1 MSTSLPIITTPTRRR
16 RGDSLPGSSPID
28 SSPARSVFSSPERVA
43 ATRAL
48 ANSVPYVPSPL
59 PPLSSDGINPS
70 SPIIGTKEERLATSY
85 RKRHRKRANTVA
97 AQRVQSQE
105 EAEENKTAVFDE
117 ILQKLR
123 DKGLTFGQLM
133 LYVFDPSNKQGTTR
147 WDSFFKEGG
156 LAARILNF
164 WVSNKN
170 SATAREEVGTWAE
183 DYVAARIHSEAQSVT
198 ASKMLQTAGVRV
210 DNDYVTSFS
219 MVKVGESIASLARI
233 TTRMLHTF
241 ATSARNLKTNLPQR
255 VAKRFTVVTS
265 AALALLGEYSHKN
278 NYSRRI
284 MGLYLYAT
292 GAQRQTITVM
302 GHLGISE
309 SYQNLT
315 HKPRTNARRRTRRVS
330 VVLASEIQDL
340 LIIKLSTLHELSS
353 SMRGFARVIASTG
366 LFAAAYD
373 NINMV
378 FRAAEQI
385 IGRTDSQE
393 NGTCATIFA
402 LWKASLEDMKIS
414 DLNAAFDKAP
424 PLSLKDILLTAPE
437 LEVMDKCLRHCILR
451 IIIEHGGD
459 KFEKF
464 RTALGAA
471 LPVTPDKI
479 ELHQTVLHP
488 TPAWNIDQ
496 STIIANAEVAD
507 AIYDE
512 LKVKGLAH
520 WKWAIKILAGDQLSI
535 ARLRSLV
542 NIRAGHEGGYSGFG
556 WGVWMPGLF
565 HGKIADMHGFFVTH
579 WGVPNRGTRNP
590 GSLSFHNTHLHRAP
604 ILLSSLPP
612 FRVCRDLVFTSL
624 YSRVLHC
631 LLLVS
636 GKSTLDE
643 CAASIE
649 TYAQLEGLAA
659 SIQAKFANAE
669 LVSELR
675 WQRSTAQTAEGESPP
690 GDQIFE
696 NSCLF
701 LRDALIS
708 REFTDSIKA
717 GDSGR
722 IVLVLKLLALS
733 FRGNGRSK
741 YAYEMLHL
749 IHNLTHVWPKPICA
763 IVLNNWLVNP
773 TGNPF
778 SWVEV
783 DLMQEH
789 MNFWIK
795 TIYQAHGS
803 AASWEWLGMVAPCV
817 TALRHLSTSITQILG
832 SDQGTK
838 HEPADLSTDIKLLM
852 KSLAEHD
859 VYKMKGRVF
868 AEGDGSP
875 TPDVIAAG
883 VEQLA
888 DSSSNPLVEYNAAF
902 QKLQA
907 RLRLRPLV
915 DDWSE
920 SVAAPT
926 TAAAGPVPSAGSGEV
941 SSNLSQRTVAAP
953 VDVEL
958 SPVDTPEP
966 AEIEFEGSDA
976 GNSDVDGASVDGYGE
991 EELTA
996 FERTMDEVDEPTLTR
1011 DTAADVALD
1020 MDGHDDN
1027 FLFSSNIYNDEDADS
1042 DYYYVDDV
1050 NDPDYAED

>member
-1 MSTSLPIITTPTRRR
+1 MSSPFTTPTNRRQR
-16 RGDSLPGSSPID
+16 EDSLPGSSPI
-28 SSPARSVFSSPERVA
+28 FSSPITQSPERLA
-43 ATRAL
+43 AAQAL
-48 ANSVPYVPSPL
+48 TQSVSTTL
-59 PPLSSDGINPS
+59 PPLSDDSFIVS
-70 SPIIGTKEERLATSY
+70 SPIVGTRDERFAASY
-85 RKRHRKRANTVA
+85 RKRGRKRANTIA
-97 AQRVQSQE
+97 AQKVISEQDV
-105 EAEENKTAVFDE
+105 EANKITVFEE
-117 ILQKLR
+117 ILAKLR
-123 DKGLTFGQLM
+123 ENNLTFGQLM
-133 LYVFDPSNKQGTTR
+133 LYVFDPIYKQGSTR
-147 WDSFFKEGG
+147 WDGFFKGG
-156 LAARILNF
+156 GMATEVLNL

-170 SATAREEVGTWAE
+170 SPTAREEVGAWAE
-183 DYVAARIHSEAQSVT
+183 DYVVGRVHAEAQAVT
-198 ASKMLQTAGVRV
+198 ASKILQTQGVRV
-210 DNDYVTSFS
+210 DNDYVTGFR
-219 MVKVGESIASLARI
+219 MTEVGARIASFAQT
-233 TTRMLHTF
+233 TTRVLNAF
-241 ATSARNLKTNLPQR
+241 ATSARNLKTDLPQR
-255 VAKRFTVVTS
+255 TAKRLTVVTS
-265 AALALLGEYSHKN
+265 AALALLGEFSHKN

-302 GHLGISE
+302 AHLGISE

-330 VVLASEIQDL
+330 GDYCPPTPPSTPTTPAEVYTPPDPVALASRIEDL
-340 LIIKLSTLHELSS
+340 LTIKLSTLHELSS
-353 SMRGFARVIASTG
+353 SMRGFARVAASTG

-385 IGRTDSQE
+385 LGRTDSQE

-402 LWKASLEDMKIS
+402 LWKARLEDMKIS
-414 DLNAAFDKAP
+414 DLNASFNAAP

-437 LEVMDKCLRHCILR
+437 LEQMDKCLRHCILR
-451 IIIEHGGD
+451 IIVEHGG
-459 KFEKF
+459 EKF
-464 RTALGAA
+464 TKFRAALDEA
-471 LPVTPDKI
+471 LPVTADKI

-512 LKVKGLAH
+512 LEVKGLAH
-520 WKWAIKILAGDQLSI
+520 WKWAVKILAGDQLSI

-542 NIRAGHEGGYSGFG
+542 NICAGHEGGYSGFG
-556 WGVWMPGLF
+556 WGAWMPGLF

-624 YSRVLHC
+624 YARVLHC

-643 CAASIE
+643 CAASID
-649 TYAQLEGLAA
+649 TYAQLEALAG
-659 SIQAKFANAE
+659 SIQTKFANAE
-669 LVSELR
+669 LVSDLR
-675 WQRSTAQTAEGESPP
+675 WQRSTAQPAEGAVPP

-696 NSCLF
+696 NSCLL
-701 LRDALIS
+701 LRDVLIS

-722 IVLVLKLLALS
+722 IVLVLKVLALS

-749 IHNLTHVWPKPICA
+749 IHNLTHVWPKPLRNI
-763 IVLNNWLVNP
+763 ILNNWLVNP

-803 AASWEWLGMVAPCV
+803 AASWEWLAMVAPCV
-817 TALRHLSTSITQILG
+817 TALRHLSTSITRILG

-838 HEPADLSTDIKLLM
+838 HEPADLTADIKLLM

-859 VYKMKGRVF
+859 VYQIKGRVF
-868 AEGDGSP
+868 AEGDGTP
-875 TPDVIAAG
+875 TPDVIAVG
-883 VEQLA
+883 LEQLA
-888 DSSSNPLVEYNAAF
+888 DSSSNPLVEYNTTF
-902 QKLQA
+902 RKLQA

-915 DDWSE
+915 DSWAEDALTTTLPTP
-920 SVAAPT
+920 SVAPNT
-926 TAAAGPVPSAGSGEV
+926 
-941 SSNLSQRTVAAP
+941 

-958 SPVDTPEP
+958 PPVDPHG
-966 AEIEFEGSDA
+966 AEHLDLELDGAEDGL
-976 GNSDVDGASVDGYGE
+976 SDVDGDSVDGDE
-991 EELTA
+991 EEGLTA
-996 FERTMDEVDEPTLTR
+996 FERTMDEMDEPTLTR
-1011 DTAADVALD
+1011 DSAADVALD
-1020 MDGHDDN
+1020 MDGNDDE
-1027 FLFSSNIYNDEDADS
+1027 FLFGANIYDDDS

-1050 NDPDYAED
+1050 DDLDYVED

>member
-1 MSTSLPIITTPTRRR
+1 MPSFTHYLFGGVGLNPSTSASVPGTTTPTRYQ

-28 SSPARSVFSSPERVA
+28 SSPARSIFSSPARIA
-43 ATRAL
+43 ATQAL
-48 ANSVPYVPSPL
+48 ANSVPLPL

-70 SPIIGTKEERLATSY
+70 SPITGTKEDRLAASY
-85 RKRHRKRANTVA
+85 RKRHRKRANTIA
-97 AQRVQSQE
+97 AQKVLSGE
-105 EAEENKTAVFDE
+105 EAEDNKTVVFDD
-117 ILQKLR
+117 ILNKLR
-123 DKGLTFGQLM
+123 DNGLTFGQLM
-133 LYVFDPSNKQGTTR
+133 LYVFDPIYKQGTTR
-147 WDSFFKEGG
+147 WDGFFKESG
-156 LAARILNF
+156 LAARVLGL

-183 DYVAARIHSEAQSVT
+183 DYVAARVHAEGQAVT
-198 ASKMLQTAGVRV
+198 ASKMLQTAGVPV
-210 DNDYVTSFS
+210 DNDYVTGFS
-219 MVKVGESIASLARI
+219 MVKVGEKIALAARV
-233 TTRMLHTF
+233 TMRMLNAF
-241 ATSARNLKTNLPQR
+241 ATSARNLKTNLPHR
-255 VAKRFTVVTS
+255 AAKRFTVVTS
-265 AALALLGEYSHKN
+265 AALALLGKFSHKN

-302 GHLGISE
+302 AHLGISE

-315 HKPRTNARRRTRRVS
+315 HKPRTNAKRRTRR
-330 VVLASEIQDL
+330 
-340 LIIKLSTLHELSS
+340 LSTLHELSS
-353 SMRGFARVIASTG
+353 SMRGFARVAASTG

-385 IGRTDSQE
+385 LGRTDSQE

-402 LWKASLEDMKIS
+402 LWKARLEDMQIP
-414 DLNAAFDKAP
+414 DLNAAFDQAP
-424 PLSLKDILLTAPE
+424 PLSLKNILLTAPE
-437 LEVMDKCLRHCILR
+437 LELMDRCLRHCVLR
-451 IIIEHGGD
+451 IIVEHGGD
-459 KFEKF
+459 KFERF
-464 RTALGAA
+464 RAELDAA

-479 ELHQTVLHP
+479 ELHQTILHP

-512 LKVKGLAH
+512 LEVKGLAH
-520 WKWAIKILAGDQLSI
+520 WKWAVKILAGDQLSI

-624 YSRVLHC
+624 YARVLHC

-643 CAASIE
+643 CAASVE
-649 TYAQLEGLAA
+649 TYAQLEALAA

-675 WQRSTAQTAEGESPP
+675 WQRSTAQTAEGEVPP

-696 NSCLF
+696 NSCLL

-717 GDSGR
+717 RDSGR

-749 IHNLTHVWPKPICA
+749 IHNLTHVWPKPIRD

-783 DLMQEH
+783 NLMQEH

-803 AASWEWLGMVAPCV
+803 ATSWEWLGMVAPCV

-838 HEPADLSTDIKLLM
+838 HEPADLSCL
-852 KSLAEHD
+852 
-859 VYKMKGRVF
+859 
-868 AEGDGSP
+868 P
-875 TPDVIAAG
+875 
-883 VEQLA
+883 
-888 DSSSNPLVEYNAAF
+888 
-902 QKLQA
+902 
-907 RLRLRPLV
+907 
-915 DDWSE
+915 
-920 SVAAPT
+920 
-926 TAAAGPVPSAGSGEV
+926 
-941 SSNLSQRTVAAP
+941 
-953 VDVEL
+953 
-958 SPVDTPEP
+958 
-966 AEIEFEGSDA
+966 
-976 GNSDVDGASVDGYGE
+976 
-991 EELTA
+991 
-996 FERTMDEVDEPTLTR
+996 
-1011 DTAADVALD
+1011 
-1020 MDGHDDN
+1020 
-1027 FLFSSNIYNDEDADS
+1027 
-1042 DYYYVDDV
+1042 
-1050 NDPDYAED
+1050 